1 MAGAHHIERPDSKV
15 AQTLERLIFGH
26 RQLIVVAFVLLTAVL
41 GTMAVHGLRIDAS
54 FTKQL
59 PLKHE
64 YMQTFVKHQSEFGS
78 ANRVLIA
85 LIARDGNMFQ
95 PAFFDALKK
104 ATDEV
109 LVMDGIDRGRVQS
122 LFTPNV
128 RYMEV
133 VEDGIEAGN
142 VVDAEFVPTPE
153 ALEKVRENILKAG
166 IRGRLVANDFSGALI
181 SGIVLEQDA
190 TGKPI
195 DPIAVAHALE
205 SRVREKIQNDAVL
218 VQAQGTAVDVH
229 MIGFAKVVGDI
240 ADGASSVVIF
250 AIITILLTLL
260 AVWYYVQSFK
270 VAVVPI
276 VCSIVAVIWQLG
288 TLVLLGFGIDPLGLL
303 VPFLIF
309 AIGVSHG
316 VQKIS
321 AVKEAAVAGMSSMDA
336 ARQTFR
342 QLLMPAIIALLADLV
357 GFITILL
364 IPVRVVQEMA
374 VTASIGV
381 AIVILTDLVLLP
393 VLVSWV
399 KWDDKYKARVEQRQ
413 AVLTGHWKRLA
424 RITERGPALV
434 VIVIAALLAVFGV
447 WKGRET
453 PIGDTQ
459 AGVPEL
465 RADSRYNRD
474 SNVIT
479 TKFSIGVD
487 ILNVIV
493 ETQEPLCTSHALMTA
508 VDTFSWKMR
517 NVDGVQEVISL
528 PIVAKIAIAG
538 WNEGSLKWRNIPRE
552 PNQLAQ
558 STRYIETS
566 SGLLNADCNVVPVMI
581 FLRDHKAETIERVV
595 AAVKEWRAANTPANA
610 SFNLATGNVGV
621 MAATNEEVKAK
632 EYPIL
637 GWVFAAVILMCLLTF
652 RSLLG
657 TVLVFLPLALVSVLV
672 YAVMAIVGIGLK
684 VNTLPM
690 VALGAGI
697 GVDYGIYLWSRMQEY
712 LEAGDSVHDA
722 YLKTMRVTGAS
733 IIFTGITLAI
743 GVVTWV
749 FSPLQFQADI
759 GIMLTFMFFV
769 NMLGAIILLPAL
781 AAWFVR
787 PKGPTDR
794 RNEGGDS
801 NADQQNGDTRR
812 HGSAAHDGPS
822 MDADD

>member
-1 MAGAHHIERPDSKV
+1 M
-15 AQTLERLIFGH
+15 
-26 RQLIVVAFVLLTAVL
+26 
-41 GTMAVHGLRIDAS
+41 
-54 FTKQL
+54 
-59 PLKHE
+59 
-64 YMQTFVKHQSEFGS
+64 
-78 ANRVLIA
+78 
-85 LIARDGNMFQ
+85 
-95 PAFFDALKK
+95 
-104 ATDEV
+104 
-109 LVMDGIDRGRVQS
+109 
-122 LFTPNV
+122 
-128 RYMEV
+128 
-133 VEDGIEAGN
+133 
-142 VVDAEFVPTPE
+142 
-153 ALEKVRENILKAG
+153 
-166 IRGRLVANDFSGALI
+166 
-181 SGIVLEQDA
+181 
-190 TGKPI
+190 
-195 DPIAVAHALE
+195 AHALE

-250 AIITILLTLL
+250 AIVTILLTLL

-413 AVLTGHWKRLA
+413 AMLTGHWKRLA

-595 AAVKEWRAANTPANA
+595 AAVKDWRAANTPANA

-801 NADQQNGDTRR
+801 NADAAKRRYRRSWLELTTVRRWTR
-812 HGSAAHDGPS
+812 HD
-822 MDADD
+822 